1 MSSDFSRVSFL
12 SVWIL
17 FTCCPGNLKTH
28 DIVARF
34 QDKRSGLE
42 GSKGPALNNLVV
54 DKVTGLVYVGAV
66 NRLYQLHPDLTRRS
80 TVVTGPQEDTPQCS
94 VIPKC
99 RFPTRL
105 TDNVNK
111 ALVIDYAESRLIACG
126 SLFQGACSIRS
137 LRNISHVE
145 REVFE
150 SVVANNATATTVVFI
165 APGPPNPPISRV
177 LYVGVSFTANG
188 PYRTDVPAIAS
199 RSLEGD
205 RLLQIAEISLTT
217 GTRMHINSIVKQT
230 YPINYI
236 YGFSSEGFSYFLTT
250 QMKRTQA
257 SPFHSRLIRVCHDDQ
272 DYYSYTEIPI
282 ECISSNSSK
291 NYNLVQ
297 AAYLGKPASDLA
309 SNLGITV
316 QDDVLFAVFSESDSS
331 EGEISSKPSKN
342 SALCLYSLKS
352 VRRKFTQNI
361 QRCFSG
367 KGSKGLDF
375 ISTSFKC
382 INTRFLQ
389 IGEEFCGLNV
399 NTPFGGDLPLTVEP
413 VITFD
418 NSLLTAV
425 TAMSTGDYTVAFIGT
440 GDGYLKK
447 VAVSSSNSGL
457 EYSTIQISKESKV
470 NPDITFD
477 LKREHIYV
485 MTEKQVSKVRVEYC
499 SRYTTCGECLAAKDP
514 YCGWCSLKN
523 KCLLSGDCKNDTMN
537 LLYWI
542 SYKSGLCTTITQV
555 KPKELQSTTSSM
567 LTLSIDNLQ
576 SLSGQ
581 FICVFATLGKTLITD
596 ATLTSNKIT
605 CMTPTNDLLPLI
617 PANEHNYTSALSVR
631 MSKGPDLV
639 STNFTFFDCNTFNTC
654 SSCVSSNFP
663 CDWCVDAHRC
673 THDTAEYCQNDI
685 LVTGAKSFGPS
696 IRSGPGFCPQINI
709 TSDGGSS
716 EILVSTGI
724 SKAIR
729 VKIYNIASFM
739 GNTGFVCQFNIEGRS
754 TSTNAQ
760 MLGDIIYCEDMEF
773 SYTSRAPKMNA
784 LFAVIWGGSK
794 PLDNPDNIHVLIY
807 NCKEMA
813 DNCGL
818 CLSLDEKFECG
829 WCESSGMC
837 EVQGKCGKDAT
848 SWLNRDKTCP
858 NPMVLDFHPTT
869 GPWEGGT
876 NITIHGINLGKQF
889 NDIYGGVTVAGVYC
903 DPYAHLYQRTEK
915 IVCKLEGPGTLE
927 KKNGPVIVHVADFRG
942 ESTEDYE
949 FIDPQLKYIRPLS
962 GPQSGGTRIRIIGEY
977 LNAGSHI
984 EAIIGDSPCQIVET
998 RPDMAICITSASKSL
1013 SKELVKMIFDKG
1025 IRELECQKYEYVEDP
1040 IIHSVY
1046 SGSLGGRVQKILKGI
1061 VSGGI
1066 NITVVGQNFNYIQ
1079 EPIFYVHY
1087 KGNHYYSNPCNVVN
1101 NKKMFCLSPRVESL
1115 AWININQPE
1124 PIDLN
1129 FGFVMDNVDRVQNIS
1144 NVLNS
1149 YFLLY
1154 PDPEFYKFDEEDG
1167 IKYYKFDYL
1176 TLNGKNLN
1184 RALKESDIKVRIGK
1198 KFCNVTS
1205 LSLNQLTCRPPE
1217 TKPEPLT
1224 DMSNDL
1230 PEVIVMIGDN
1240 LEYRIG
1246 HLSYPSVNFASFF
1259 N

>member
-28 DIVARF
+28 DVVARF

-342 SALCLYSLKS
+342 SALCLYSL
-352 VRRKFTQNI
+352 N
-361 QRCFSG
+361 G
-367 KGSKGLDF
+367 KGSKDLISFLRASSVSILDF
-375 ISTSFKC
+375 YKLGRSFVV
-382 INTRFLQ
+382 
-389 IGEEFCGLNV
+389 LNV

-485 MTEKQVSKVRVEYC
+485 MTEKQSFK
-499 SRYTTCGECLAAKDP
+499 TKDP

-903 DPYAHLYQRTEK
+903 DPYEHLYQRTEK
-915 IVCKLEGPGTLE
+915 IK
-927 KKNGPVIVHVADFRG
+927 GPVIVKVADFRG

-998 RPDMAICITSASKSL
+998 RPDMAICITSGSKSL
-1013 SKELVKMIFDKG
+1013 SKEPVKMIFDKG

-1046 SGSLGGRVQKILKGI
+1046 SGSLGGRVQKNTQRNCFRRNKYN
-1061 VSGGI
+1061 SR
-1066 NITVVGQNFNYIQ
+1066 
-1079 EPIFYVHY
+1079 
-1087 KGNHYYSNPCNVVN
+1087 KHYYSNPCNVVN

-1184 RALKESDIKVRIGK
+1184 RALKESDIKWICGK
-1198 KFCNVTS
+1198 
-1205 LSLNQLTCRPPE
+1205 
-1217 TKPEPLT
+1217 
-1224 DMSNDL
+1224 
-1230 PEVIVMIGDN
+1230 
-1240 LEYRIG
+1240 
-1246 HLSYPSVNFASFF
+1246 
-1259 N
+1259 